1 MSWPEL
7 PGTMDQPIGIKCVE
21 SSWVAEFIQYSF
33 ADGVPRR
40 SIMVAIVVGTILNL
54 INQGD
59 VLIVGG
65 KLNWIKIVLSY
76 IVPYCVA
83 TYGAAS
89 MQMNRRRG

>member
-1 MSWPEL
+1 METGW
-7 PGTMDQPIGIKCVE
+7 I
-21 SSWVAEFIQYSF
+21 AEFLQYST
-33 ADGVPRR
+33 ANGVPRR
-40 SIMVAIVVGTILNL
+40 SLIVAMVVGTILNA

-59 VLIVGG
+59 VLLAGG

-76 IVPYCVA
+76 VVPYCVA